1 MGCSGAKQTVES
13 TVDEIAADPTKGLP
27 NLQTAIKQSAKEGSS
42 ESIKNNVPRIL
53 EVLSTAIG
61 QLSEETPRPILAACA
76 VIVSCVKLYNATGV
90 SGAQPNLD
98 GNHVKQCQNQ
108 LGLLLKKVQAQA
120 SRTYFKEFICYCYCC
135 KPWVIECYD
144 SSEEAKAIAMASKS
158 LFHLEMHCADCKT
171 ELVKSGGTQSA
182 VLGLKSDSGLKID
195 AKDALANM
203 LSSFVDQNCNEVD
216 SIMANGGIK
225 ILIEYV
231 QDKATPKSSKP
242 YVASVLKA
250 CLAHGKNIASQD
262 IALMQE
268 FLDQK
273 QV

>member
-1 MGCSGAKQTVES
+1 MGCAGAKQTVEA

-27 NLQTAIKQSAKEGSS
+27 NLQTAMEQSAKEGTS
-42 ESIKNNVPRIL
+42 ESTKNNVPRIL

-76 VIVSCVKLYNATGV
+76 VIVSCVKLYNDTGA

-108 LGLLLKKVQAQA
+108 LGHLLKKVQAQA
-120 SRTYFKEFICYCYCC
+120 SRTYFKEFI
-135 KPWVIECYD
+135 ECAN
-144 SSEEAKAIAMASKS
+144 SSKEAKAIAMATKS
-158 LFHLEMHCADCKT
+158 LFQLEMHCADCKT

-182 VLGLKSDSGLKID
+182 VLCLKSDSGLIVD
-195 AKDALANM
+195 AKDALAHM
-203 LSSFVDQNCNEVD
+203 LSSFVDQKFNQVG
-216 SIMANGGIK
+216 SIMANGGVK
-225 ILIEYV
+225 ILIEYA

-250 CLAHGKNIASQD
+250 CLASGKNIASQET
-262 IALMQE
+262 ALIQE

-273 QV
+273 QAWP